1 MDWDLCT
8 EREQCELRG
17 ASGRLVSRQRTAARA
32 WGSPPIAG
40 KPLCT
45 DGSASHSRSAAQGSS
60 EAPFASATGG
70 RKPSEE
76 KVVDRIPHDEQRCST
91 FFVIPRRYV

>member
-1 MDWDLCT
+1 M
-8 EREQCELRG
+8 
-17 ASGRLVSRQRTAARA
+17 A
-32 WGSPPIAG
+32 
-40 KPLCT
+40 
-45 DGSASHSRSAAQGSS
+45 GSACQQTADSSPSLGFAANCGEASLHRRERIPLRSAAQGSS